1 MKEEIRALEGRA
13 GLMGIRGWLVR
24 GLECQALDFA
34 FKLKQGRKEAAANLR
49 SSFCT
54 TAVMFSALPTHIHTD

>member
-49 SSFCT
+49 SSF
-54 TAVMFSALPTHIHTD
+54 